1 LVGRSLAIRRAVRLI
16 EKAAPTDASA
26 ILSGESGTGKE
37 LAARLLHSLSPRRDR
52 PFLAINCGAIP
63 ESLMESELFGHER
76 GAFTGADRRRVGCF
90 ELANSGTLLLDE
102 FTEMRPEMQVK
113 LLRILEEGRIRR
125 LGGSEYFPSDVRV
138 VAASNRS
145 LTEAIRDGRLRED
158 LYYRLSVF
166 NIELPPLRD
175 RLDDLPLLT
184 EHFIKEFGEKLK
196 KPVHGASQEFIEAL
210 RAHPWRGNVR
220 ELRNVI
226 HYAAITCASNIIS
239 TEDLP
244 HQFGPPCGSETEFT
258 VRLGSSV
265 GEVERE
271 LIIRTLAFA
280 GGNKRRASNIL
291 GISRRSLYNRLD
303 RYKAGK
309 KN

>member
-1 LVGRSLAIRRAVRLI
+1 
-16 EKAAPTDASA
+16 
-26 ILSGESGTGKE
+26 
-37 LAARLLHSLSPRRDR
+37 
-52 PFLAINCGAIP
+52 
-63 ESLMESELFGHER
+63 MESELFGHER

-90 ELANSGTLLLDE
+90 ELANGGTLLLDE
-102 FTEMRPEMQVK
+102 FTEMRLEMQVK
-113 LLRILEEGRIRR
+113 LLRILEEGKFRR
-125 LGGSEYFPSDVRV
+125 LGGSENFPSDVRV

-145 LTEAIRDGRLRED
+145 LTEAIRDGLLRED
-158 LYYRLSVF
+158 LYYRLGVF
-166 NIELPPLRD
+166 KIELPPLRD

-184 EHFIKEFGEKLK
+184 DHFIKEFGGKLK
-196 KPVHGASQEFIEAL
+196 KPVQGVSEEFLEAL

-220 ELRNVI
+220 ELRNVMY
-226 HYAAITCASNIIS
+226 YAAITCASNIIS

-244 HQFGPPCGSETEFT
+244 HEFVPPCGPETEFM

-271 LIIRTLAFA
+271 LIVRTLAFA

-291 GISRRSLYNRLD
+291 RISRRSLYHRLD

-309 KN
+309 RK